1 MKATLFFAIAFLSFQ
16 AFSQTIEKTYKIE
29 KRYLNFPVE
38 NSQDRIKMDMT
49 LEGESLMYSVI
60 RLCENEPD
68 YWVFKDVSK
77 YIGKTL
83 KISYAKNVK
92 GINLIQQTDKFIGED
107 IVYKE
112 INRPQIH
119 FTSKR
124 GWNNDPN
131 GLVWHNGEFHL
142 YYQHNP
148 FEANWENMHWG
159 HAVSKDLVYWE
170 ELNDALYPD
179 ELGTMFSGSAVIDI
193 NNTAGWGKSTL
204 VAAYTAAGKVATQCI
219 AYSTDNGR
227 TFTKY
232 EGNPVINTME
242 SEQKTVARDPKVFW
256 YAPGKHWVMALYEDN
271 FISIYTSN
279 NLKDWKHESK
289 TLGFFE
295 CPELFELA
303 VDGDTR
309 SKKWIMYGASGTY
322 MIGSFDGKK
331 FTPESGKHFYSR
343 GSQYAAQTFNNVPD
357 GRRIQ
362 IGWGRITHKD
372 MPFKSMMLFP
382 MEMTLETTPD
392 GIRIKCNPINEIEKL
407 HEKSYKWS
415 NISGKEANKKLAD
428 IKSDYLH
435 INFDIELVKDF
446 NFDLKYKGNK
456 ILSFDGNWN
465 NYNGT
470 PYSGDV
476 LAPFRHKVEL
486 IIDKTSFEGY
496 IGGGR
501 LFISEQLKDA
511 KTIEGLEF
519 SGNMKVHNLEIYELK
534 SIWNN

>member
-1 MKATLFFAIAFLSFQ
+1 MKGTLFFVIAFLSFQ

-38 NSQDRIKMDMT
+38 KSQDRIKMDMT
-49 LEGESLMYSVI
+49 LEGEPLMYSVI

-83 KISYAKNVK
+83 KISFAKNVK
-92 GINLIQQTDKFIGED
+92 GINSIQQTDKFIGED

-112 INRPQIH
+112 INRPQVH

-131 GLVWHNGEFHL
+131 GLVWYNGEYHL

-148 FEANWENMHWG
+148 YEANWENMHWG
-159 HAVSKDLVYWE
+159 HAVSKDLVYWK

-179 ELGTMFSGSAVIDI
+179 ELGAMFSGSAVIDKK
-193 NNTAGWGKSTL
+193 NTAGWGKNTL
-204 VAAYTAAGKVATQCI
+204 VAAYTAAGKIATQCI

-232 EGNPVINTME
+232 EENPVINTME
-242 SEQKTVARDPKVFW
+242 SEPNTIARDPKVFW
-256 YAPGKHWVMALYEDN
+256 YEPGNHWVMALYEDN

-279 NLKDWKHESK
+279 NLKDWEYESK
-289 TLGFFE
+289 TPGYYE
-295 CPELFELA
+295 CPELFELP
-303 VDGDTR
+303 VDGNKEN
-309 SKKWIMYGASGTY
+309 KKWVMYGASGTY

-331 FTPESGKHFYSR
+331 FTPESGKHFYSW

-382 MEMTLETTPD
+382 MEMTLETTPE
-392 GIRIKCNPINEIEKL
+392 GIRLECNPINEIEKL
-407 HEKSYKWS
+407 HKKSYKWS
-415 NISGKEANKKLAD
+415 NISGKEANEKFLD
-428 IKSDYLH
+428 INSDYLH
-435 INFDIELVKDF
+435 IKFDIELVQDF

-456 ILSFDGNWN
+456 MLRFDGNWN
-465 NYNGT
+465 NFNGA
-470 PYSGDV
+470 PYSGDI
-476 LAPFRHKVEL
+476 LTPFRHKVEL
-486 IIDKTSFEGY
+486 IIDKTSFEAY

-519 SGNMKVHNLEIYELK
+519 NGNMKVHNLEIYELK
-534 SIWNN
+534 SIWDN